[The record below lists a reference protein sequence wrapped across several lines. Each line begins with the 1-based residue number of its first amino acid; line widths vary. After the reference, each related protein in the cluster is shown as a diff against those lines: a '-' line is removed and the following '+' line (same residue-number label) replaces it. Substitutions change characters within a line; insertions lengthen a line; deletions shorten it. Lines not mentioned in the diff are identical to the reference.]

1 MGKNN
6 KVKIDGA
13 MELGQV
19 ITYLE
24 DVVKGLK
31 AGTVHVQL
39 GQDSVLLHPSSILS
53 FEMEVSQKKDKEK
66 FSFEMSWK
74 TEDRASED
82 VRISTSAP
90 TVEIS

>member
-13 MELGQV
+13 MELAQV
-19 ITYLE
+19 VTYLE
-24 DVVKGLK
+24 DIVKGLK
-31 AGTVHVQL
+31 SGAVHVQL
-39 GQDSVLLHPSSILS
+39 GQDSVLLHPASILS

-74 TEDRASED
+74 KEDRSTED
-82 VRISTSAP
+82 VKISANAP

>member
-13 MELGQV
+13 MELSQV
-19 ITYLE
+19 VTYLE
-24 DVVKGLK
+24 DIVKGLK
-31 AGTVHVQL
+31 SGSVHVQL
-39 GQDSVLLHPSSILS
+39 GQDSVLLHPTSVLS

-74 TEDRASED
+74 KDDRSTED
-82 VRISTSAP
+82 VKISPTAP
-90 TVEIS
+90 KVEIS